1 MRILRTSIAVHDN
14 EYTPAPVVAE
24 VRFLALPIPPASS
37 AYPAC
42 PTLFYAV
49 LYRLVLYLCFLRLLL
64 TMVGRSLPHPTTD
77 FEINH
82 CNLLYNNDIQPRGLP

>member
-1 MRILRTSIAVHDN
+1 MMRGTMRILRTSIAVHDN

-24 VRFLALPIPPASS
+24 VRFLARPIPPASS

-64 TMVGRSLPHPTTD
+64 TMVGEVSAPPDDR
-77 FEINH
+77 F
-82 CNLLYNNDIQPRGLP
+82 